1 MNFWAPPLNCRP
13 QSAIFALRTCVLAHM
28 LLWDLK
34 TAEITAFKLSIGA
47 CIVRRLRYVSENIN
61 YSFEERVYEKEI
73 QMFHKMFFAN
83 LQCTVVLMSIT
94 ADIKKFL
101 SFVCFNSLVLNS
113 GGIKKVLNFVP
124 YGKIQ
129 VYC

>member
-1 MNFWAPPLNCRP
+1 
-13 QSAIFALRTCVLAHM
+13 
-28 LLWDLK
+28 
-34 TAEITAFKLSIGA
+34 
-47 CIVRRLRYVSENIN
+47 VRRLRYVSENIN